1 MWNVVV
7 ECTLIVERVRR
18 RQKVGNKIYSPLV
31 VNIVNVDIPEH
42 SGPSSRMEFTRPVKT
57 V

>member
-1 MWNVVV
+1 MLCV

-18 RQKVGNKIYSPLV
+18 RRKVGNKIYSPLV

-42 SGPSSRMEFTRPVKT
+42 SGPSSRMDFTRPVKT